1 MCSSDLGVV
10 GSTFGTAN
18 DAFEGFDGSVAGK
31 TGTAEIV
38 GKQDTSL
45 FVGINPPEDPQYVA
59 LAIVEEGG
67 FGSAVAAPIVRRVM
81 EALNGNLNPAPVQVR
96 PPSSDDEE

>member
-1 MCSSDLGVV
+1 MLGLAGVT
-10 GSTFGTAN
+10 GSTYGTAN
-18 DAFEGFDGSVAGK
+18 AAFQGFDGSVAGK
-31 TGTAEIV
+31 TGTAEVV

-45 FVGINPPEDPQYVA
+45 FVGINPPEDPQYVT

-81 EALNGNLNPAPVQVR
+81 EALGGNLNPDPVQVR
-96 PPSSDDEE
+96 PSSGDVQE